1 MVVGSELDDYDFS
14 EILENARCYVAA
26 DRYCFG
32 SIPGRQHIDL
42 TDDEPALGQVCRWY
56 LETNQCP
63 RFMSQEKIQQRRDL
77 VRDLVRDY
85 HADGVIIEQAKFCD
99 FWGYERTLNTQVMQ
113 EEYGI
118 PTLGID
124 REYVVRG
131 SGQLATRVQAFVE
144 SLEYKMIKKGGEE
157 A

>member
-1 MVVGSELDDYDFS
+1 M
-14 EILENARCYVAA
+14 AA

-32 SIPGRQHIDL
+32 AFPGRQQIPL
-42 TDDEPALGQVCRWY
+42 RPDEPALEQVCEWY

-63 RFMSQEKIQQRRDL
+63 RFMSREKILGRRETIRRL
-77 VRDLVRDY
+77 AAEY

-99 FWGYERTLNTQVMQ
+99 FWGYERTLNTQVLR
-113 EEYGI
+113 EEYGL
-118 PTLGID
+118 PTLGVD

-144 SLEYKMIKKGGEE
+144 SIEFKKIQKGEGE
-157 A
+157 T

>member
-1 MVVGSELDDYDFS
+1 
-14 EILENARCYVAA
+14 
-26 DRYCFG
+26 
-32 SIPGRQHIDL
+32 
-42 TDDEPALGQVCRWY
+42 
-56 LETNQCP
+56 
-63 RFMSQEKIQQRRDL
+63 
-77 VRDLVRDY
+77 VRDLVLDY
-85 HADGVIIEQAKFCD
+85 HADGIIIEQAKFCD

-157 A
+157 S